1 MSLKTIL
8 KQFCLLVTF
17 LLLNFIK
24 FDIEKDK
31 NSDLVNH
38 FLHAFQSIQ
47 HFIYTNLN
55 IYLVNHVGSFNVFWP
70 SSFRNSNCHLSTV
83 NGLRGPQSD
92 CPQCAVV
99 GPPAFRHPEVWESQL
114 ITLLCGLWL
123 RLGLLWFPFSGFFL
137 FWFLLLLLFFISFL
151 LKAIFKWMCQLSWT
165 SEIRTSF

>member
-1 MSLKTIL
+1 MKKEKVLFFFFFCRPFKASSTLKRIHA
-8 KQFCLLVTF
+8 VTVTY
-17 LLLNFIK
+17 L
-24 FDIEKDK
+24 
-31 NSDLVNH
+31 
-38 FLHAFQSIQ
+38 
-47 HFIYTNLN
+47 NLN
-55 IYLVNHVGSFNVFWP
+55 IYLINHVGLFNVCRP

-114 ITLLCGLWL
+114 ITLLCGLWS
-123 RLGLLWFPFSGFFL
+123 RLGLLWFPFSGVFL
-137 FWFLLLLLFFISFL
+137 FWFLLLLLFFISFP